1 MSTFLLCVL
10 FVSVAFGQSDQGSG
24 DTTEDGLQVWEIA
37 LSAGSGAVALILFIY
52 AFILCRRS
60 MRRNDEVQATQ
71 VKVKISPTETG
82 KNTPKPTN
90 GTPPVKPKDQGPKQP
105 QKGNGTNGV
114 NGAQKGN
121 GTNGVSG
128 TQTGNGANGVSG
140 TQTGNGTNGVSGTQ
154 TGNGTVKV
162 PKSDGDFTQP
172 SNKPATDPEKP
183 IVRKDT
189 FAPVRP
195 PPKPV
200 G

>member
-37 LSAGSGAVALILFIY
+37 LSAGSGAVALLLFIY

-60 MRRNDEVQATQ
+60 MRRNDEVQAAQ

-90 GTPPVKPKDQGPKQP
+90 GTLPVKPKDQGPKQP
-105 QKGNGTNGV
+105 QTGNGTNGV
-114 NGAQKGN
+114 SGTQTRN

-128 TQTGNGANGVSG
+128 TQTGNGA
-140 TQTGNGTNGVSGTQ
+140 NGVSGTQ